1 MTKDTFTSDRREH
14 VTSFL
19 FLFLFRVHDDSSS
32 CGRMS
37 VLECREIIF
46 VENFIVIYLSRFRF
60 LPTELSVCG
69 GTVNFSRL
77 GGFNHSISDVAFANF
92 LKYTWC
98 WDIYSFVRVFIVL
111 HLFVSPFESV
121 MLVNFATLLDRH
133 IKIGVLFR
141 AAVSATFEP
150 CIPAR
155 HVTVFV
161 KIFRRNE
168 LIDGEVAIFTRSRH
182 SLFQP
187 GRVCVWVCFMAQR
200 WRKNFDSDE
209 KAYDRCERGWAGRT
223 WEIWKVPT

>member
-1 MTKDTFTSDRREH
+1 MCHSVCILPTADLEIRHMLRCMQRRKFSSILKSIRPPAIPMTKDTFTSDRREH

-92 LKYTWC
+92 LKYT
-98 WDIYSFVRVFIVL
+98 
-111 HLFVSPFESV
+111 
-121 MLVNFATLLDRH
+121 
-133 IKIGVLFR
+133 
-141 AAVSATFEP
+141 
-150 CIPAR
+150 
-155 HVTVFV
+155 
-161 KIFRRNE
+161 
-168 LIDGEVAIFTRSRH
+168 
-182 SLFQP
+182 
-187 GRVCVWVCFMAQR
+187 
-200 WRKNFDSDE
+200 
-209 KAYDRCERGWAGRT
+209 
-223 WEIWKVPT
+223 